1 MKNKILTFF
10 KSNYSWIIC
19 FLLILL
25 FIFTA
30 HSVLNKEVLKIDTTI
45 YQFLHQFSS
54 TFVTNFFKVVTHLA
68 GGYILV
74 GICIIVFLA
83 IKKKKFF
90 YIISLNLINT
100 ILCNQ
105 GLKLLFTR
113 ERPPELAVIS
123 ESGYSFPSGHSMA
136 AMSFY
141 GFLIYITFRSNLSSK
156 YKWMISVLLSVL
168 ILLIG
173 ISRIYL
179 GVHYASDVIAGFCIS
194 VSYLI
199 IFTKMIKNYL
209 WEVKPNE

>member
-1 MKNKILTFF
+1 MKNKIITFL
-10 KSNYSWIIC
+10 KSNYAWLIC
-19 FLLILL
+19 FFLILL

-30 HSVLNKEVLKIDTTI
+30 HSILNKEVLKIDTLI
-45 YQFLHQFSS
+45 YDFLHRFSS
-54 TFVTNFFKVVTHLA
+54 SLVTNFFKTVTHLA

-74 GICIIVFLA
+74 GICIMVFLVV
-83 IKKKKFF
+83 KKKRFF
-90 YIISLNLINT
+90 YLVSLNLINT

-105 GLKLLFTR
+105 VLKLIFTR
-113 ERPPELAVIS
+113 ERPFEHALIN

-141 GFLIYITFRSNLSSK
+141 GFLIYITFHSKLSDK
-156 YKWMISVLLSVL
+156 YKWGITIILSLL

-199 IFTKMIKNYL
+199 IFTKIIKKYL
-209 WEVKPNE
+209 WEVRCDE